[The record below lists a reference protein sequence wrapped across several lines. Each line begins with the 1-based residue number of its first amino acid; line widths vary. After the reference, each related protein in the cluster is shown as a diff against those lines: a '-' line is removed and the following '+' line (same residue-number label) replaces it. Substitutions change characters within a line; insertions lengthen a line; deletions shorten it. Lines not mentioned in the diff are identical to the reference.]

1 MCLVANFTGNY
12 ELKYVIIEALQQQGF
27 SVCRKTFGTL
37 LDFEKGS
44 YIFRSYNRRRTKVRQ
59 SVRTEKASKH
69 KAFSMFALCF
79 FFCIFYIFNLLLFI
93 FSFFTL
99 AVEQLFLQS
108 EKPCNSRAFGLF
120 ILCLSVFDRFN

>member
-12 ELKYVIIEALQQQGF
+12 ELKYVIIKALQQQGF
-27 SVCRKTFGTL
+27 SACRKTFGTL

-79 FFCIFYIFNLLLFI
+79 FFCVSNFLFI
-93 FSFFTL
+93 AFYLLKFHSCGRAAFSTVCNGSSKELPLFTY
-99 AVEQLFLQS
+99 
-108 EKPCNSRAFGLF
+108 
-120 ILCLSVFDRFN
+120 